1 MRILVALGGN
11 AITGPN
17 DSVEPKD
24 QIAAVEEAAS
34 QIADLVAAG
43 NEVVLSHGNGP
54 QVGAALKRNEIAAAE
69 VAPTPLDWCVADTQ
83 GALGYILL
91 NALHDAFAKRGL
103 DTEPTVLVTR
113 ALVDKNSDAFKN
125 PTKPVG
131 GYLTQ
136 SEAQVQ
142 IAAGQSWIEIEP
154 NRWRR
159 VVPSPEPQEILD
171 APAVD
176 VMLAAG
182 MLVIAGGGGGIPV
195 AYRADGTL
203 EGVEAVID
211 KDLSSQLLAQQVKA
225 DALVIATNVDNA
237 WVNWGRE
244 DGEPIFETDLPTLR
258 KYAEEGQFAA
268 GSMGPKVAAI
278 MEFVEGGGP
287 VGIITALDK
296 ITVALTGEA
305 GTTLRN

>member
-54 QVGAALKRNEIAAAE
+54 QVGATLKRNEIAAAE
-69 VAPTPLDWCVADTQ
+69 VSPAPLDWCVADTQ
-83 GALGYILL
+83 GTLGYILL
-91 NALHDAFAKRGL
+91 NALHDAFAKRSL
-103 DTEPTVLVTR
+103 ATEPTVLVTR
-113 ALVDKNSDAFKN
+113 ALVDKNSAAFKN

-131 GYLTQ
+131 GYLTE
-136 SEAQVQ
+136 SEAQIQ
-142 IAAGQSWIEIEP
+142 IVSGQSWVEIEP
-154 NRWRR
+154 DRWRR
-159 VVPSPEPQEILD
+159 VVPSPEPQKILD

-176 VMLAAG
+176 VMLEAG

-195 AYRADGTL
+195 AYRDDGTL

-225 DALVIATNVDNA
+225 DVLVIATNVDNA

-244 DGEPIFETDLPTLR
+244 GGKPIFETNLPTLR
-258 KYAEEGQFAA
+258 KYAGEGHFAA
-268 GSMGPKVAAI
+268 GSMGPKVTAI
-278 MEFVEGGGP
+278 MKFVEGGGS

-296 ITVALTGEA
+296 ITSALEGVG
-305 GTTLRN
+305 GTVLRG